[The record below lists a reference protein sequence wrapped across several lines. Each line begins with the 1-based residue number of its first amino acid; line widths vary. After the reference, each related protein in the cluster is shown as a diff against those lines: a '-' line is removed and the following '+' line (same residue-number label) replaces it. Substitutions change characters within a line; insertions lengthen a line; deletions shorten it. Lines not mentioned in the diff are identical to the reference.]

1 MSTTPPPF
9 APRGDTAQVEQGLT
23 LSPRFDEDGLIPAI
37 ASDAD
42 TGEVLMVAYMNA
54 EALARTIESRE
65 AWFYSRSRKKMWKKG
80 EQSGHVLQLRQLL
93 VDCDQ
98 DCVWMRVKV
107 AGDSAACHVGYRSCF
122 YREVPLGPMTEPGP
136 RALKQTHQHKLF
148 DPQAVY
154 GQGTPKA

>member
-1 MSTTPPPF
+1 MHTTPPIF
-9 APRGDTAQVEQGLT
+9 APRGDTAEVEQGLT
-23 LSPRFDEDGLIPAI
+23 LSPRFDDDGLIPAI

-42 TGEVLMVAYMNA
+42 TGEVLMLAYMNA
-54 EALARTIESRE
+54 QALAQTIESRE

-80 EQSGHVLQLRQLL
+80 EQSGHVLQVRQLL

-107 AGDSAACHVGYRSCF
+107 AGDSGACHVGYRSCF
-122 YREVPLGPMTEPGP
+122 YRDVPLGPSSHQGP
-136 RALKQTHQHKLF
+136 LPLRQTLDHKLF
-148 DPQAVY
+148 DPRSVY